1 MPLDPYA
8 AAGTY
13 TAEQEIVENINS
25 TFLPGLRRL
34 LADLQAMQETWEV
47 NGINAKIAAAAGNE
61 TALAGFSPA
70 AWAAWGTVFTETLA
84 FLDTPIA
91 SLGMTPRQVL
101 LTRYTRV

>member
-13 TAEQEIVENINS
+13 TAEQEIVDNINS
-25 TFLPGLRRL
+25 AFLPSLRRL
-34 LADLQAMQETWEV
+34 L
-47 NGINAKIAAAAGNE
+47 
-61 TALAGFSPA
+61 
-70 AWAAWGTVFTETLA
+70 TETLA